1 MEKIFASTSNK
12 KYIKISDTCSVNNLG
27 GVLVGMFVW
36 STVKFCT
43 CVLSKLRKINPK
55 NKLNILEFISNR
67 FFYQITMRELS
78 PFPMLNGIEY
88 TLSDCYREE
97 WWKQINLDLNLVV
110 IILVWYF
117 HQIPW
122 RFKLVKS
129 SQLYNVLLKKYWF
142 AVTDLNCLKWV
153 ATFFVISKIFHYK
166 FHI

>member
-1 MEKIFASTSNK
+1 LKDNLTYPQCFMFWCLSILTAIFIDTSSWRTSELQVILSIIKKGYWNVEKIFASTSNK

-67 FFYQITMRELS
+67 FVYQITMRELS

-88 TLSDCYREE
+88 T
-97 WWKQINLDLNLVV
+97 QINIFLGEHY
-110 IILVWYF
+110 IIVR
-117 HQIPW
+117 I
-122 RFKLVKS
+122 
-129 SQLYNVLLKKYWF
+129 
-142 AVTDLNCLKWV
+142 
-153 ATFFVISKIFHYK
+153 
-166 FHI
+166 